1 MNKILQLYCQCLHK
15 CGHLLLAIIRLHS
28 GQMIHKTNK
37 HLIWGA
43 LHNGDHYRC
52 ITIMVIYTHGSTSY
66 TTAVM
71 WIYLDSLAVRYLDDS
86 SWRLDDDYSFR
97 PMMSLCTCYVH
108 GVMYRVLCTGCVHG
122 VMYIIFHCS
131 TFVLCLWVYLMV
143 LRMMCAWG
151 CLMSGFM
158 WWSRRQMSTLRGQ

>member
-1 MNKILQLYCQCLHK
+1 MMNKILQLYCQCLHK

-86 SWRLDDDYSFR
+86 SFTVRYLDDDSSFR
-97 PMMSLCTCYVH
+97 PMMSLYTCVH
-108 GVMYRVLCTGCVHG
+108 VMYMLCT
-122 VMYIIFHCS
+122 
-131 TFVLCLWVYLMV
+131 
-143 LRMMCAWG
+143 
-151 CLMSGFM
+151 
-158 WWSRRQMSTLRGQ
+158 